1 MPTITVVIDCMGND
15 LGPHVIVEAA
25 CLAATSNIHLKQI
38 LIGDEES
45 LSKSFNVLKNQPQFA
60 SINFDERIQLIFSN
74 VAIGMTDK
82 PSQALRKRH
91 ESSMGMALSM
101 VAKDQ
106 ADACVSAGNTA
117 ALVMLSRALIPMLPG
132 IERPAIS
139 TVLPSIKGFTR
150 MLDLGANIAC
160 DSETLF
166 NFGVMGSIVSKAIDG
181 NSSPKVGLL
190 NVGVEDSKGNDQVKQ
205 AAVYL
210 KQESSINYY
219 GFIEGNDIYS
229 GKVDV
234 VVCDGFVGNSVLK
247 ACEGITSF
255 FGHLINN
262 KLLSGLRGRLMQ
274 WLMRP
279 ALKRLKDEINPERYN
294 GASFLGLEKVV
305 VKSHGNANAA
315 ATVFAIEEAVQ
326 QVTNKVPAQIFAA
339 LEQLENN
346 EE

>member
-1 MPTITVVIDCMGND
+1 MSTITVAIDCMGND

-25 CLAATSNIHLKQI
+25 CQAAVSTPNLNQI
-38 LIGDEES
+38 LIGDKKLLKES
-45 LSKSFNVLKNQPQFA
+45 
-60 SINFDERIQLIFSN
+60 FDAIQNNLQIPANSLLERIKIRHSTE
-74 VAIGMTDK
+74 VIGMKDK
-82 PSQALRKRH
+82 PSTALRKRH
-91 ESSMGMALSM
+91 QSSMGIALAM
-101 VAKDQ
+101 VAKGD

-117 ALVMLSRALIPMLPG
+117 ALVVLSRAYIALLPG
-132 IERPAIS
+132 IDRPAIS
-139 TVLPSIKGFTR
+139 TVLPSVKGFTR

-160 DSETLF
+160 DSEALF
-166 NFGVMGSIVSKAIDG
+166 FFGVMGSIVSKSIDG
-181 NSSPKVGLL
+181 IQSPKIGLL
-190 NVGVEDSKGNDQVKQ
+190 NVGEEDIKGNDQVKQ
-205 AAVYL
+205 AATLL
-210 KQESSINYY
+210 KKENSINYC

-262 KLLSGLRGRLMQ
+262 KLLSGFRGRLMQ

-305 VKSHGNANAA
+305 VKSHGNANSA
-315 ATVFAIEEAVQ
+315 ATVFAIAEAVQ
-326 QVTNKVPAQIFAA
+326 QVTFKVPEQINKA
-339 LEQLENN
+339 LEQIENN
-346 EE
+346 ED

>member
-1 MPTITVVIDCMGND
+1 MGND

-25 CLAATSNIHLKQI
+25 CHAAATKSNLKQI
-38 LIGDEES
+38 LIGDEETLTKS
-45 LSKSFNVLKNQPQFA
+45 LNSIKKLPQYE
-60 SINFDERIQLIFSN
+60 SLNLDERISLVFSTE
-74 VAIGMTDK
+74 VIGMKDK
-82 PSQALRKRH
+82 PAQALRKRH
-91 ESSMGMALSM
+91 QSSMGMALSM
-101 VAKDQ
+101 VAKGA

-117 ALVMLSRALIPMLPG
+117 ALVMLSRALIPLLPG
-132 IERPAIS
+132 IDRPAIS

-160 DSETLF
+160 DSAALF
-166 NFGVMGSIVSKAIDG
+166 NFGIMGSIASKAIDG
-181 NSSPKVGLL
+181 NQFPKIGLL

-262 KLLSGLRGRLMQ
+262 KLLSGMRGRIMQ

-279 ALKRLKDEINPERYN
+279 ALKRLRDEINPERYN

-305 VKSHGNANAA
+305 VKSHGNANAE

-326 QVTNKVPAQIFAA
+326 QVTHKVPEQIFNA
-339 LEQLENN
+339 LEQLANN